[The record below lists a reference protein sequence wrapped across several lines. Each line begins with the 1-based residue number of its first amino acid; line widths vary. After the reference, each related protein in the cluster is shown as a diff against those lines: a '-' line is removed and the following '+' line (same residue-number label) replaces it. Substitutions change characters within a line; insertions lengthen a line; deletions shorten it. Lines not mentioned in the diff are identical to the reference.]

1 MSLKYCN
8 IQEIGQS
15 HEDYILDLF
24 NALASVP
31 NSDFAAHIR
40 DERRTWELGAD
51 KSPDEVIAKAVTIY
65 NNAVSAGRWEEKDSK
80 DAKILALTTRMNEV
94 VEQQEK
100 WMALATTQALNQK
113 SRNQNTFQ
121 PKIKIW
127 AITEWRMKKSNE
139 SLEREGKT
147 WY

>member
-1 MSLKYCN
+1 M
-8 IQEIGQS
+8 
-15 HEDYILDLF
+15 F

-31 NSDFAAHIR
+31 NSDFAAHIQ
-40 DERRTWELGAD
+40 DDRRTWELGAE

-121 PKIKIW
+121 PKVKIR